1 MPVQPFNDPQFVLF
15 GASHVATLT
24 VVVGLAVA
32 VAWAGRRWRHPGLA
46 WSLAALL
53 LIQELVK
60 LQVYIGVLGGPWQEH
75 LPLAMCRVNELLCVA
90 MLVLRSYRAFEV
102 AYFWAMGA
110 SVTAMLTPDL
120 AQGFPGT
127 LFVLFFLGHGLV
139 VLAVV
144 YAIFAWGFEPRPRS
158 LAIALAVTAG
168 YALLM
173 VPVNLLLDANYLFL
187 MEKPE
192 AATVVDLLGPWPW
205 YLLGLSALTVVLSA
219 LCYLPFAIIR
229 RQRARRQARFG

>member
-1 MPVQPFNDPQFVLF
+1 MPVQLENAPEFVLF
-15 GASHVATLT
+15 GTAHLLT
-24 VVVGLAVA
+24 LAV
-32 VAWAGRRWRHPGLA
+32 VAILGVTVAMAGRRWPHPGLPWA
-46 WSLAALL
+46 LAGLL
-53 LIQELVK
+53 LAQELVK
-60 LQVYIGVLGGPWQEH
+60 LQVYIGVLGGPWQEN
-75 LPLAMCRVNELLCVA
+75 LPLAICRINEMLCMA

-102 AYFWAMGA
+102 AYFWSMAA
-110 SVTAMLTPDL
+110 SVTAMVTPDL
-120 AQGFPGT
+120 AQGFPGL

-139 VLAVV
+139 VIAVI

-187 MEKPE
+187 RHKPE

-205 YLLGLSALTVVLSA
+205 YLLGLSALTVVLCA
-219 LCYLPFAIIR
+219 LCYLPFAIVR
-229 RQRARRQARFG
+229 RQRARRARSG